1 MKKIK
6 LTESQFDRVMEN
18 QMLNESSMQ
27 RSYDIMSKV
36 KDLKSGKPTLDRS
49 AASNVADQVY
59 DAIKGMGTD
68 EDAIKSA
75 LSQCQNMHDVKAV
88 INSFKQNT
96 GDDLYGWLK
105 GDLGTEYQWNYY
117 VLRPLRDAM
126 QASKTERHFEVNEKE
141 AEEKA
146 TTEKNM
152 ADEKPFLEK
161 FPCLKDEKG
170 YKFRRVKNGV
180 LYFQNDAN
188 VGLKDYGIKMDGT
201 MYYYMDSKWNMA
213 PEKASCQSADYQDI
227 QEALNYGGIPADKS
241 TESSWVDKAK
251 QASEKTGEWYKGT
264 EEKPSEEKPAE
275 EKPKVVT
282 KLMTGSDVSEIQ
294 QMLHDAGFGE
304 MVGSIDG
311 KLGKKTLAAIKEF
324 FLGATRPKVEKIV
337 LNTKEVKM
345 DEPKIEA
352 PKLAESIQHF
362 KKLIK

>member
-18 QMLNESSMQ
+18 QMLNESSQQ

-49 AASNVADQVY
+49 AASNVADQIY

-96 GDDLYGWLK
+96 GDDLYGWLR
-105 GDLGTEYQWNYY
+105 GDLGTEYQWNFY

-141 AEEKA
+141 MEDKA
-146 TTEKNM
+146 TAEKNT

-170 YKFRRVKNGV
+170 YTFRRVKNGV

-188 VGLKDYGIKMDGT
+188 VGLKDYGIKMDGS
-201 MYYYMDSKWNMA
+201 MYYYKDSKWNLA

-227 QEALNYGGIPADKS
+227 QEELNYGGIPTEKS
-241 TESSWVDKAK
+241 TEGSTDPKPEGGETTK
-251 QASEKTGEWYKGT
+251 PEGGTDGKT
-264 EEKPSEEKPAE
+264 AE

-282 KLMTGSDVSEIQ
+282 KLMTGSDVKEIQ
-294 QMLHDAGFGE
+294 QMLHDANLGDI
-304 MVGSIDG
+304 VGPIDG
-311 KLGKKTLAAIKEF
+311 KLGKNTLAAIKEF
-324 FLGATRPKVEKIV
+324 FLGATRPQVDQVV
-337 LNTKEVKM
+337 LKAKEVKM
-345 DEPKIEA
+345 AEPKIEA